1 MEALLAEKSRLA
13 NENANLTREN
23 RCLHQLVE
31 YHQLTTQD
39 LSSSYESLIRGM
51 CLDFSSPMTLP
62 EEEEEEGNGMEV
74 KMQILQG
81 QIFSD
86 YPNRWRNTTMNHD
99 DPCEQKKI
107 KEANDIFIIPLL
119 YFS

>member
-39 LSSSYESLIRGM
+39 LSASYENLIRGM

-62 EEEEEEGNGMEV
+62 EEEEEEGEDADNPRPN
-74 KMQILQG
+74 
-81 QIFSD
+81 IFGLSKSLEECYD
-86 YPNRWRNTTMNHD
+86 EP
-99 DPCEQKKI
+99 
-107 KEANDIFIIPLL
+107 
-119 YFS
+119 

>member
-39 LSSSYESLIRGM
+39 LSASYESLIRGM

-62 EEEEEEGNGMEV
+62 EEEEEEGNGTGREDADTSRPN
-74 KMQILQG
+74 
-81 QIFSD
+81 IFGLSKSLEECYD
-86 YPNRWRNTTMNHD
+86 EP
-99 DPCEQKKI
+99 
-107 KEANDIFIIPLL
+107 
-119 YFS
+119 